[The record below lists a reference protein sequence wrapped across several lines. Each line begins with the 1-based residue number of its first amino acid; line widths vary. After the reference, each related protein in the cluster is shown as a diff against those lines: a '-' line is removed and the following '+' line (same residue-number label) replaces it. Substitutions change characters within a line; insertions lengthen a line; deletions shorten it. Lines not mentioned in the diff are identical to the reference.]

1 MLKER
6 RDPQR
11 SDRKA
16 GLGIDMIVIVINI
29 PDDVRVGD
37 KVDLTVIKCGYAGED
52 NGRTVSLDSFA
63 VEIVSEIVMEICY
76 RDLLIR
82 IITGKIDSYE
92 RYELDL
98 RVLVKD
104 LGNVLNLMKLRGDNA

>member
-52 NGRTVSLDSFA
+52 NG
-63 VEIVSEIVMEICY
+63 
-76 RDLLIR
+76 
-82 IITGKIDSYE
+82 
-92 RYELDL
+92 
-98 RVLVKD
+98 
-104 LGNVLNLMKLRGDNA
+104 